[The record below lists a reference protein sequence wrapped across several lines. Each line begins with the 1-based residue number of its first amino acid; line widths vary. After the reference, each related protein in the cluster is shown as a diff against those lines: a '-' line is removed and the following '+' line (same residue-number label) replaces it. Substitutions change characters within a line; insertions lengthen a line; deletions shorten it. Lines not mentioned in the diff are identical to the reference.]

1 MRRVLL
7 GSTALVAAGL
17 IAGGAAAAEKIKLGV
32 GGYYNTAYGIVSE
45 DDDSGEAGDNRRNQA
60 INSDAEVHF
69 KGSTVLD
76 NGIEV
81 GTRIELEG
89 FTSGDQIDERWAFF
103 RGGFGELRFGDDDD
117 ARKQKSYSAPTPTP
131 NSFGVN
137 SPFFTFNNLGAGHV
151 TSSVSTFRN
160 LENDSAKIIYFTPSL
175 AGAQLA
181 VSYAPDGT
189 QDRTG
194 FGTPL
199 NSNCGQVSEA
209 LSIGGDFAHDANGLT
224 ISGGGGYS
232 RGEREDG
239 CPAGVSPGDDPSI
252 VAVGLNIGFGA
263 IVVGGSVLF
272 AQDTIVGN
280 DDSTEFDVGVT
291 YTVDAVTVGAGWGHG
306 IYDVPIL
313 NAGDDTLDHAQVG
326 GSYAVGPGITI
337 DGFIGYFDYN
347 SDAGLS
353 NNGWQAGVASTLG
366 F

>member
-17 IAGGAAAAEKIKLGV
+17 VAGGVAAAEKIKLGV
-32 GGYYNTAYGIVSE
+32 GGYYNTAYGIVTE
-45 DDDSGEAGDNRRNQA
+45 DDDFGEAGDNRRNDA

-89 FTSGDQIDERWAFF
+89 FSGGGGDPIDERWVFF
-103 RGGFGELRFGDDDD
+103 RGGFGELRVGDDDD

-137 SPFFTFNNLGAGHV
+137 SPFFIFNNLGAGQINS
-151 TSSVSTFRN
+151 TVSTFRN

-189 QDRTG
+189 QDRSG
-194 FGTPL
+194 FGTTTVAATL
-199 NSNCGQVSEA
+199 AECGQVSNA
-209 LSIGGDFAHDANGLT
+209 LSIGGDFAHDANGLV

-232 RGEREDG
+232 RGEREDAQKCG
-239 CPAGVSPGDDPSI
+239 SLPDDPSI
-252 VAVGLNIGFGA
+252 LALGLNIGFGA

-272 AQDTIVGN
+272 AQD
-280 DDSTEFDVGVT
+280 D
-291 YTVDAVTVGAGWGHG
+291 HRRRRR
-306 IYDVPIL
+306 
-313 NAGDDTLDHAQVG
+313 LDRGRHRHHLYG
-326 GSYAVGPGITI
+326 RRRHRRRRLESRH
-337 DGFIGYFDYN
+337 
-347 SDAGLS
+347 L
-353 NNGWQAGVASTLG
+353 
-366 F
+366 